1 MTDVSS
7 NLLASD
13 EGKELTFD
21 ENNCEDIPKP
31 QWHSLS
37 MCKGQKDNVKLLFS
51 VVVAELDY
59 YFQTPV
65 DKVQLDVNDIEDDE
79 SDWDESDEEE
89 DGMNVKTTVK
99 GKVDGLEKFVECLP
113 FASTEVSVF
122 LETVVGLQNSHGD
135 LTLELLKE
143 NLPKES
149 QWSERVF

>member
-113 FASTEVSVF
+113 FASTEVSLF
-122 LETVVGLQNSHGD
+122 LETVVGL
-135 LTLELLKE
+135 
-143 NLPKES
+143 
-149 QWSERVF
+149 